1 MDAATLTH
9 IFEPFFT
16 TKELG
21 KGTGLGLAT
30 VYGIVKQSNGY
41 IGLESVV
48 GKGTSFQIYLP
59 RHAGQTVVEDLK
71 SDSQDNLSGTET
83 ILLVEDSEPL
93 RKLAK
98 TFLESRG
105 FRVLSAESGEDALQV
120 AARFGG
126 VFDLLLTDVVMPGI
140 NGRILAE
147 NLLLRQPSMKV
158 LYMSGYTDSFI
169 AGHGVLDP
177 GIHLLH
183 KPFIEEVL
191 IRKVREVI
199 DGGKSPALAQDSLTE
214 LVGTNVQPGR

>member
-1 MDAATLTH
+1 M
-9 IFEPFFT
+9 
-16 TKELG
+16 
-21 KGTGLGLAT
+21 
-30 VYGIVKQSNGY
+30 
-41 IGLESVV
+41 
-48 GKGTSFQIYLP
+48 
-59 RHAGQTVVEDLK
+59 
-71 SDSQDNLSGTET
+71 
-83 ILLVEDSEPL
+83 

-126 VFDLLLTDVVMPGI
+126 AFDLLLTDVVMPGI

-147 NLLLRQPSMKV
+147 NLLLRQPGMKI

-199 DGGKSPALAQDSLTE
+199 DGGKSLALAPESLTE
-214 LVGTNVQPGR
+214 LVGTSIQPGR